1 MKLIY
6 KGKEF
11 EVNAATY
18 AEACASLGITD
29 ALGVMV
35 GGNPRNLMD
44 RADRDAS
51 VLTIADEE
59 GRRIYERSAC
69 FVFILAAKRVVPAA
83 KVRVEN
89 SFGNG
94 VLITLRGAKVSDT
107 LVEELEREMNTIC
120 AADLPFI
127 RSSVSTEEAM
137 EYFRAAGET
146 DKVELLAFRRKPTF
160 TLYECGGMKDYFY
173 GEMAASTAAV
183 KVFGL
188 TRVGDSVILRRQDAQ
203 TGLAAAYKP
212 MPQLLE
218 TFKESNRWGRI
229 LEVENAADLNK
240 LILNGNLREFIRVNE
255 ALMDMRINRIA
266 DEIVQ
271 RGARLILIAGPS
283 SSGKTTFCN
292 RLAIALRVHGEKPV
306 KLSLDDYYRNRDECP
321 RDENGEVDLECV
333 EALDVPLIDEQLS
346 RILKGE
352 TVDMPTFDFKTGRR
366 SSVTHPVRVD
376 TDAPILI
383 EGIHGLNDALTASIP
398 AEQKFKI
405 YISALTN
412 LNIDDHNR
420 IRTTEARLVRRCVRD
435 AAFRGTPVNDTLSMW
450 ESVRR
455 GEEKNI
461 FPFQEQADVMI
472 NSCTV
477 YELAIM
483 KKYIYDEL
491 QKITPENPNYSLARR
506 IVKFLNYIESADAE
520 DEIPLNSL
528 VREFVGGSCF
538 YRDEE

>member
-1 MKLIY
+1 MKLTY
-6 KGKEF
+6 KGTQY
-11 EVNAATY
+11 EVSAETY
-18 AEACASLGITD
+18 GEACAKLGIAD
-29 ALGVMV
+29 ALAVTV
-35 GGNPRNLMD
+35 GGKARNLCD
-44 RADRDAS
+44 AADADAH
-51 VLTIADEE
+51 VLTLLDEE
-59 GRRIYERSAC
+59 GRRIYERSVC
-69 FVFILAAKRVVPAA
+69 FVFILAASRVVPSA

-94 VLITLRGAKVSDT
+94 VLITLRGAKVTDT
-107 LVEELEREMNTIC
+107 LVEEIEREMNAIC
-120 AADLPFI
+120 AACLPFN
-127 RSSVSTEEAM
+127 RSVVPTKDAI
-137 EYFRAAGET
+137 EYFRLHGEE
-146 DKVELLAFRRKPTF
+146 DKVELLSFRKKETF

-173 GEMAASTAAV
+173 GEMAPDTGCV
-183 KVFGL
+183 RVFGL
-188 TRVGDSVILRRQDAQ
+188 TRVGDCIVLRRQDAS
-203 TGLAAAYKP
+203 TGLAALYKP
-212 MPQLLE
+212 MPQLME
-218 TFKESNRWGRI
+218 TFRESNRWGRI

-240 LILNGNLREFIRVNE
+240 LILNGGIREFIRVNE

-266 DEIVQ
+266 DEIAEK
-271 RGARLILIAGPS
+271 GARLILIAGPS

-292 RLAIALRVHGEKPV
+292 RLSIALRVHGEKPV
-306 KLSLDDYYRNRDECP
+306 QLSLDDYYKNRDECP
-321 RDENGEVDLECV
+321 RDENGELDLECV

-352 TVDMPTFDFKTGRR
+352 KVDMPTFDFKTGRR
-366 SSVTHPVRVD
+366 SDVTHPVQVA

-383 EGIHGLNDALTASIP
+383 EGIHGLNDSLTASIDR
-398 AEQKFKI
+398 EQKFKI

-420 IRTTEARLVRRCVRD
+420 IRTTDARLIRRCVRD
-435 AAFRGTPVNDTLSMW
+435 AAFRGTPIVDTLAMW
-450 ESVRR
+450 DSVRR

-483 KKYIYDEL
+483 KKYIYGEL
-491 QKITPENPNYSLARR
+491 QAVTTDNPNYTLARR
-506 IVKFLNYIESADAE
+506 LVKFLNYIESADVE

-538 YRDEE
+538 YR

>member
-1 MKLIY
+1 MKLTY
-6 KGKEF
+6 KGNEY
-11 EVNAATY
+11 VMNASTY
-18 AEACASLGITD
+18 GEACEKLGIGD
-29 ALGVMV
+29 ALAVIV
-35 GGNPRNLMD
+35 GGKPRSL
-44 RADRDAS
+44 RDAADADAA
-51 VLTIADEE
+51 VLTLLDEE
-59 GRRIYERSAC
+59 GRRIYERSLC
-69 FVFILAAKRVVPAA
+69 FVFILAVSRVAPLA

-94 VLITLRGAKVSDT
+94 VLITLRGAKVTDT
-107 LVEELEREMNTIC
+107 LTEEIEREMNTIC
-120 AADLPFI
+120 ALKLPFT
-127 RSSVSTEEAM
+127 RSVVSTEEAK
-137 EYFRAAGET
+137 EYFRFYGRT
-146 DKVELLAFRRKPTF
+146 DKVELLSFRKSDTF

-173 GEMAASTAAV
+173 GEMASDTGCV

-188 TRVGDSVILRRQDAQ
+188 TRVGDCIVLRRQDAV
-203 TGLAAAYKP
+203 TGLAAPYKP
-212 MPQLLE
+212 MPQLME

-240 LILNGNLREFIRVNE
+240 MILNGEIREFIRVNE

-266 DEIVQ
+266 DEIAE

-292 RLAIALRVHGEKPV
+292 RLAIALRVHGMKPV

-333 EALDVPLIDEQLS
+333 EALDVGLIDEQLS

-412 LNIDDHNR
+412 LNIDNHNR
-420 IRTTEARLVRRCVRD
+420 IRTTDARLIRRCVRD
-435 AAFRGTPVNDTLSMW
+435 AAFRGTPVVDTLAMW
-450 ESVRR
+450 DSVRR

-491 QKITPENPNYSLARR
+491 LAVKPENPNYSLARR
-506 IVKFLNYIESADAE
+506 LVKFLNYIESADVE

-538 YRDEE
+538 YREEE

>member
-1 MKLIY
+1 MKLTY
-6 KGKEF
+6 KGTQY
-11 EVNAATY
+11 EVGAETY
-18 AEACASLGITD
+18 GEACAKLGIAD
-29 ALGVMV
+29 ALAVTV
-35 GGNPRNLMD
+35 GGKTRNLCD
-44 RADRDAS
+44 AADADAH
-51 VLTIADEE
+51 VLTLLDEE
-59 GRRIYERSAC
+59 GRRIYERSVC
-69 FVFILAAKRVVPAA
+69 FVFILAASRVVPSA

-94 VLITLRGAKVSDT
+94 VLITLRGAKVTDT
-107 LVEELEREMNTIC
+107 LVEEIEREMNAIC
-120 AADLPFI
+120 AACLPFN
-127 RSSVSTEEAM
+127 RSVVPTKDAI
-137 EYFRAAGET
+137 EYFRFHGEE
-146 DKVELLAFRRKPTF
+146 DKVELLSFRKKETF

-173 GEMAASTAAV
+173 GEMTPDTGCV
-183 KVFGL
+183 RVFGL
-188 TRVGDSVILRRQDAQ
+188 TRVGDSIVLRRQDAS
-203 TGLAAAYKP
+203 TGLAAPYKP
-212 MPQLLE
+212 MPQLME

-240 LILNGNLREFIRVNE
+240 LILNGGIREFIRVNE

-266 DEIVQ
+266 DEIAEK
-271 RGARLILIAGPS
+271 GARLILIAGPS

-292 RLAIALRVHGEKPV
+292 RLSIALRVHGEKPV
-306 KLSLDDYYRNRDECP
+306 QLSLDDYYKNRDECP
-321 RDENGEVDLECV
+321 RDENGELDLECV

-352 TVDMPTFDFKTGRR
+352 KVDMPTFDFKTGRR
-366 SSVTHPVRVD
+366 SDATHPVQVA

-383 EGIHGLNDALTASIP
+383 EGIHGLNDSLTASIDR
-398 AEQKFKI
+398 EQKFKI

-420 IRTTEARLVRRCVRD
+420 IRTTDARLIRRCVRD
-435 AAFRGTPVNDTLSMW
+435 AAFRGTPIVDTLAMW
-450 ESVRR
+450 DSVRR

-477 YELAIM
+477 YELAVM
-483 KKYIYDEL
+483 KKYIYGEL
-491 QKITPENPNYSLARR
+491 QAVTTDNPNYTLARR
-506 IVKFLNYIESADAE
+506 LVKFLNYIESADVE

-538 YRDEE
+538 YR